1 MSKERLKQEP
11 KIKIIS
17 VITARGGSKGVPRKN
32 ISDVNG
38 NPLIWYSIKASL
50 DSIVDETYVSTE
62 DKEIKEISLNKG
74 AKVIDRPAH
83 LADDIVMPDLAL
95 LHAAEYVN
103 FDILVF
109 IQPCAALI
117 KPHFINE
124 GIRLITEEGYD
135 SSFAVVRESWMP
147 VWTLDIEPID
157 WEISNRPRRQDK
169 QEWYKEAGMFYVT
182 TRKSLLESGLR
193 YSGKIGVV
201 EIPLKDSFQVDNQ
214 QDLELLRS
222 IL

>member
-1 MSKERLKQEP
+1 M
-11 KIKIIS
+11 KIVS

-32 ISDVNG
+32 IADVNG
-38 NPLIWYSIKASL
+38 NPLIWFSIKASL
-50 DSIVDETYVSTE
+50 DSDVDETWVSTE
-62 DKEIKEISLNKG
+62 DEEIKQISLEKG
-74 AKVIDRPAH
+74 AKVIDRPIH
-83 LADDIVMPDLAL
+83 LADDIIMPDPAL
-95 LHAAEYVN
+95 LHAAEQVD

-117 KPHFINE
+117 KPKFINE
-124 GIRLITEEGYD
+124 GIRLITEDGYD
-135 SSFAVVRESWMP
+135 SSFAVVKESWMP
-147 VWTLDIEPID
+147 VWTLDVKPID
-157 WEISNRPRRQDK
+157 WEINNRPRRQDK